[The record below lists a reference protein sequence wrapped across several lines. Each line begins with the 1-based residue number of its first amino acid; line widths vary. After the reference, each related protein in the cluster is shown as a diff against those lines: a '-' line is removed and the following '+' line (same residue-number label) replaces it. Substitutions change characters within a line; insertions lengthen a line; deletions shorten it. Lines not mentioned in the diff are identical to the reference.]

1 MARTEDTFFRR
12 WHVLATL
19 PRAPV
24 AVDLETIAAALE
36 SVGIETTTATIAKD
50 LAALAES
57 FPLRRDP
64 RSERPLWSWTSDAPS
79 WEFPALDAAAA
90 TVLLAVAQQA
100 RAVFPRGAL
109 GLLTPLTARAH
120 EILGAAQTRI
130 RVLPWGPLVGPPE
143 VDPGVLIPV
152 LLAIREQ
159 RALDLRYQ
167 RSEHEVVHLEVDPYG
182 LVVREGRLYLVAGL
196 ANAEHPTVL
205 VLHKVARATL
215 LDRRATVPADL
226 DLDVYLQEGA
236 PGLADPGSIELELRF
251 EPEIGPALVDARL
264 DGAYLLVE
272 ESDGTW
278 LLRATVADT
287 SQLRAWVLSYGTFV
301 EVIGP
306 PALREWIAE
315 QAVAMSERYL

>member
-1 MARTEDTFFRR
+1 MARSGDSFLRR
-12 WHVLATL
+12 WHVLAAL

-24 AVDLETIAAALE
+24 AIDLETIAAALA
-36 SVGIETTTATIAKD
+36 SIGIEATSATVAKD

-90 TVLLAVAQQA
+90 TVLVALAQQA

-109 GLLTPLTARAH
+109 GLLAPLTARAH
-120 EILGAAQTRI
+120 DVLGDAANRV

-143 VDPGVLIPV
+143 VDPSVLIPV

-159 RALDLRYQ
+159 RALDLRYL
-167 RSEHEVVHLEVDPYG
+167 RTEREAVRLEVDPFG

-196 ANAEHPTVL
+196 ASAENPTVL
-205 VLHKVARATL
+205 VLHKIARATL
-215 LDRRATVPADL
+215 LDRSATVPRDL
-226 DLDVYLQEGA
+226 DFDVYLQEGA
-236 PGLADPGSIELELRF
+236 PGLSDPESIDLELRF

-264 DGAYLLVE
+264 DGAYELLE

-278 LLRATVADT
+278 LLRASVADT

-301 EVIGP
+301 EVLGP
-306 PALREWIAE
+306 PPLREWVAE

>member
-1 MARTEDTFFRR
+1 MARTGDTFFRR

-24 AVDLETIAAALE
+24 AIDLETIAAALE
-36 SVGIETTTATIAKD
+36 SVGIETTQATIAKD

-90 TVLLAVAQQA
+90 TVLLAITQQA

-109 GLLTPLTARAH
+109 GLLAPLTSRAH
-120 EILGAAQTRI
+120 EILGAAHSRV

-143 VDPGVLIPV
+143 VDPAVLIPV

-159 RALDLRYQ
+159 RALDLRYL
-167 RSEHEVVHLEVDPYG
+167 RSEHEAVRLEVDPFG

-196 ANAEHPTVL
+196 ASADRPTVL

-236 PGLADPGSIELELRF
+236 LSDPGAIDLELRF

-264 DGAYLLVE
+264 EGAYQLVE
-272 ESDGTW
+272 EADGTW
-278 LLRATVADT
+278 LLRASVADT

-306 PALREWIAE
+306 PPLREWVAE